1 MLTLITYTA
10 SMASKSAQVGLIMP
24 QTINGETE
32 LSTKWKQVTCA
43 AKLAVAHVKSGTE
56 TIVPGLADL
65 TSNLTNFDA
74 TLYDTGYRPSPAIVS
89 YRQVWPHQSPERPV
103 PPSQTHPNP
112 RAPLTTS
119 PTHPTRPRR

>member
-1 MLTLITYTA
+1 MLMLTTVAA
-10 SMASKSAQVGLIMP
+10 SMAAKSANVGLIMP

-65 TSNLTNFDA
+65 TSNLTSFDA

-89 YRQVWPHQSPERPV
+89 YRQVWPHPSARPV
-103 PPSQTHPNP
+103 PRSHTHPKP
-112 RAPLTTS
+112 RAPLTPPS
-119 PTHPTRPRR
+119 THPARPRR

>member
-10 SMASKSAQVGLIMP
+10 SMATKSAQVGLIMP

-43 AKLAVAHVKSGTE
+43 AKLAVEHVKSGTE
-56 TIVPGLADL
+56 TIVPGLASL
-65 TSNLTNFDA
+65 TSNLTEFDA

-89 YRQVWPHQSPERPV
+89 YRQVRRPPAPGYGV
-103 PPSQTHPNP
+103 QAAKPTNPPTNALTPRHP
-112 RAPLTTS
+112 
-119 PTHPTRPRR
+119 PTRPRR